1 MRKLVVLL
9 CLAAVCAGC
18 FSVVRIPFPHHE
30 QYSDD
35 GVCTN
40 RQWSAL
46 IDEPKFSRKC
56 WPVYPTVYI
65 RCYATRVTFSP
76 IDYTKTGEDLYREK
90 HKRWAAIPLTI
101 LWLTS
106 PLDAVVDTVFIPFD
120 LCREAPDE
128 ASEGQGT
135 AGPART
141 GGQETICP

>member
-1 MRKLVVLL
+1 MRRGDAEELL
-9 CLAAVCAGC
+9 CVILAVVFTGC
-18 FSVVRIPFPHHE
+18 ISVARIPFPHHE

-40 RQWSAL
+40 RQWSVL
-46 IDEPKFSRKC
+46 MDDPGFRRKC
-56 WPVYPTVYI
+56 WPVYPTVYM

-120 LCREAPDE
+120 LCREDPDE
-128 ASEGQGT
+128 TE
-135 AGPART
+135 
-141 GGQETICP
+141 E